1 MDPTFANPILNV
13 SINATLL
20 QPPQQWWAS
29 NTISTF
35 VTAIVTIFAVY
46 LGSYLG
52 SIGEKNKQAKKK
64 REKYFEDYRNCSF
77 NFYETMLKTKT
88 DAMDVLRAANELQYQ
103 INSGLVFLSM
113 IKPTDS
119 DFVKSAKDY
128 SKNINELINKIEEMY
143 LTNISQKEFEDK
155 VATLKEFFAKNL
167 LPYTKGSM
175 TDPNTDTIKEIA
187 EAIKGRCWWKFWK

>member
-1 MDPTFANPILNV
+1 MDPTFSNPILNV

-46 LGSYLG
+46 FGSYLG
-52 SIGEKNKQAKKK
+52 SIGEKKRQAKMKK
-64 REKYFEDYRNCSF
+64 EKYFEDYRNCAF

-88 DAMDVLRAANELQYQ
+88 DTMDVLRAANELQYQ

-113 IKPTDS
+113 MKPTDS
-119 DFVKSAKDY
+119 DLVKHLKDY
-128 SKNINELINKIEEMY
+128 SKNINELIYKIEEMY
-143 LTNISQKEFEDK
+143 LSNISQKEFEDK

-167 LPYTKGSM
+167 LLYTKGSM
-175 TDPNTDTIKEIA
+175 ADPNTDTIEEIA